1 MAGPIANVQQ
11 VITITGVDNASDA
24 IAKAKGSLKG
34 LESQAVATGVATT
47 SGLDAGKVQQ
57 TTQRMGGAFSAL
69 AGAMGPTAAGIA
81 EIGKSATALGSTAA
95 ILPGPLG
102 LAAAAVVGLAFG
114 AKMLLDNMSQA
125 AAKVRLLY
133 SPDTRKLG
141 DDLKFSA
148 DQTQVL
154 HQAFTSLGPN
164 AIAPN
169 VAILKQVV
177 DNANEMGADPAE
189 AVKKFIDAWKTGP
202 QAVAAVQ
209 ADIGKLNVTLQTSS
223 EVWRSVGFNPSD
235 LGLDE
240 TVDVLKNAND
250 SSLKLTK
257 SRANAEEIEKRIK
270 SLNENLSPRT
280 LEQLRNEQSNL
291 DVQNMVTRELETH
304 MRQYGTQIKA
314 QQELKDIETKR
325 GSWSQANDM
334 RAQLAGNKEEQRSA
348 KQANID
354 TERRFI
360 ALQIQTIEAARL
372 AIGDKEA
379 DAKLRALGTDKLAL
393 DLKQKAIADERKAD
407 AQAAAQA
414 AKATRDATNAAADE
428 RKADAKAAAQAAE
441 ATRDATNAAKL
452 AKQKADIDRDGVQT
466 IAERLRLLQS
476 ERDIDVAKASRI
488 KNAGQRTAELDK
500 IAAQT
505 ATNVAA
511 INRDGADAEVKA
523 AKELADKIDELAST
537 KAQSEIDKARNS
549 GDERKAINLEKA
561 ESERKYTA
569 AVLALTDARI
579 AASAKEGVTETS
591 KRDTL
596 AALNQQAINNAANHQ
611 VELAGLTQKG
621 DDESDKQLKKSIA
634 DFGNAATIVGKT
646 SELIGRKT
654 GKIVGSIGKGIS
666 DITKNW
672 KSFGESGADAISA
685 TGSIVSS
692 FVEGEKERA
701 AILAIMETAAAIVA
715 FTNPATYV
723 AGAGHAAAAVLYAGV
738 AGGVIGGSS
747 AGGASG
753 ETGGFAQASQVGSV
767 GSSNSGT
774 GGKTVIVNFNQPLA
788 TKQEIGKAI
797 AGAMN
802 SLTGTGIQSL
812 KGV

>member
-34 LESQAVATGVATT
+34 LEAQAVATGVATT

-114 AKMLLDNMSQA
+114 AKMLLDNMAQA

-154 HQAFTSLGPN
+154 HQALTSLGPN
-164 AIAPN
+164 AIAPSA
-169 VAILKQVV
+169 AILKQVV
-177 DNANEMGADPAE
+177 DNANEMGTDPAD

-209 ADIGKLNVTLQTSS
+209 AEIGRLNVTLQTSS
-223 EVWRSVGFNPSD
+223 EVWRSVGFNPSE
-235 LGLDE
+235 LGLDA
-240 TVDVLKNAND
+240 TVDALKNATD
-250 SSLKLTK
+250 SSLKLAQ
-257 SRANAEEIEKRIK
+257 SRANTEEIEKRIK

-304 MRQYGTQIKA
+304 LRQYGTQIKA

-334 RAQLAGNKEEQRSA
+334 RAQLAGNKEAQRSA
-348 KQANID
+348 KQVNID

-407 AQAAAQA
+407 A
-414 AKATRDATNAAADE
+414 
-428 RKADAKAAAQAAE
+428 KAAAQAAE

-476 ERDIDVAKASRI
+476 ERDIEVAKASRI

-511 INRDGADAEVKA
+511 IKRDGADAEVKA

-579 AASAKEGVTETS
+579 AAAAKEGVTETS

-596 AALNQQAINNAANHQ
+596 AALNQQAINDAAKHQ

-621 DDESDKQLKKSIA
+621 DAESDKQLKKSIS

-646 SELIGRKT
+646 SELIGGKT

-701 AILAIMETAAAIVA
+701 AILAIMETAAAVVA
-715 FTNPATYV
+715 FTNPATYA

-738 AGGVIGGSS
+738 AGGAIGGSS

-797 AGAMN
+797 AGAMH
-802 SLTGTGIQSL
+802 SLTGTGIQSF